1 MQNKLIT
8 YSLIFILIIPLFGL
22 NFLIGLLGNILLLIV
37 LVPLLILIIGFLG
50 LNSLKSTINL
60 CESCGSTII
69 GNKVNC
75 PYCDYQSIK
84 NIQKDDDDLSSDASN
99 KIIEVKA
106 EEIN

>member
-1 MQNKLIT
+1 MQNKLIP
-8 YSLIFILIIPLFGL
+8 YSLIFILIIPLFGF
-22 NFLIGLLGNILLLIV
+22 NFLIGLLGNIFLLIV

-50 LNSLKSTINL
+50 LNSFKSSINL

-69 GNKVNC
+69 GNYENC
-75 PYCDYQSIK
+75 PYCNFKFTQ
-84 NIQKDDDDLSSDASN
+84 NIQREDASSSDASN

>member
-8 YSLIFILIIPLFGL
+8 SSLIFILIIPLFGL
-22 NFLIGLLGNILLLIV
+22 NFLIGLLGNILLLIF
-37 LVPLLILIIGFLG
+37 LVPLLILILGFLG
-50 LNSLKSTINL
+50 LNSFKSSINL

-69 GNKVNC
+69 GNNGNC
-75 PYCDYQSIK
+75 PYCGYKPIK
-84 NIQKDDDDLSSDASN
+84 NIQKDDDLSSDASN

>member
-37 LVPLLILIIGFLG
+37 LVPLLILIIGFIG

-60 CESCGSTII
+60 CENCGSTII
-69 GNKVNC
+69 GNNGIC
-75 PYCDYQSIK
+75 PYCDYKAIK
-84 NIQKDDDDLSSDASN
+84 NDNLSSDASN

-106 EEIN
+106 EEVN

>member
-8 YSLIFILIIPLFGL
+8 YSLILILIIPLFGL

-37 LVPLLILIIGFLG
+37 LIPILILVIGFLG

-60 CESCGSTII
+60 CETCGSTII
-69 GNKVNC
+69 GNNGDC
-75 PYCDYQSIK
+75 PYCDYKSIK
-84 NIQKDDDDLSSDASN
+84 NIQRDDELSSDARN

>member
-37 LVPLLILIIGFLG
+37 LVPILILIVGFLG
-50 LNSLKSTINL
+50 LNYFKSTINL

-69 GNKVNC
+69 GNNGNC
-75 PYCDYQSIK
+75 PYCDYKSIK
-84 NIQKDDDDLSSDASN
+84 NLQKDDDLSSDASN

>member
-8 YSLIFILIIPLFGL
+8 SSLIFILIIPLFGL
-22 NFLIGLLGNILLLIV
+22 NFLIGLLGNILLLIF
-37 LVPLLILIIGFLG
+37 LVPLLILILGFLG
-50 LNSLKSTINL
+50 LNSFKSNINL

-69 GNKVNC
+69 GNDGNC
-75 PYCDYQSIK
+75 PYCNYKSTK
-84 NIQKDDDDLSSDASN
+84 NIQKEDDLSSDASN

>member
-37 LVPLLILIIGFLG
+37 LVPILISIVVFLG
-50 LNSLKSTINL
+50 LNSFKSTINL

-69 GNKVNC
+69 GNNGNC
-75 PYCDYQSIK
+75 PYCDYKSIK
-84 NIQKDDDDLSSDASN
+84 NKQEDDDLSSDASN

>member
-22 NFLIGLLGNILLLIV
+22 NFLIGLLGNILILIV
-37 LVPLLILIIGFLG
+37 LVPLLLLIMGFLG
-50 LNSLKSTINL
+50 LNSLKSTINS

-69 GNKVNC
+69 GNNVNC

-84 NIQKDDDDLSSDASN
+84 NIQKDDDLSSDASN

>member
-1 MQNKLIT
+1 MQNKLVT

-22 NFLIGLLGNILLLIV
+22 NFFIGLIGNILLLIV
-37 LVPLLILIIGFLG
+37 LVPLLILTIGFLG

-69 GNKVNC
+69 GNNGNC
-75 PYCDYQSIK
+75 PYCDYKPSK
-84 NIQKDDDDLSSDASN
+84 NIQKDDDLSSDASN

>member
-8 YSLIFILIIPLFGL
+8 FSLIFIVIIPLFGL
-22 NFLIGLLGNILLLIV
+22 NFLVGLLGNILLLIV
-37 LVPLLILIIGFLG
+37 LVPLLILTIGFLG

-69 GNKVNC
+69 GNDGNC
-75 PYCDYQSIK
+75 PYCNYKSI
-84 NIQKDDDDLSSDASN
+84 NIEKDDELSSDASN

>member
-22 NFLIGLLGNILLLIV
+22 NFFIGLLGNILILVL
-37 LVPLLILIIGFLG
+37 LVPLLISIIGVLG
-50 LNSLKSTINL
+50 LNSIKSTINI
-60 CESCGSTII
+60 CENCGSTIL
-69 GNKVNC
+69 GNNSNC
-75 PYCDYQSIK
+75 PYCDYKSIK
-84 NIQKDDDDLSSDASN
+84 NIQKNDDLSSDASN

>member
-8 YSLIFILIIPLFGL
+8 YSLIFILIIPIFGL
-22 NFLIGLLGNILLLIV
+22 NFLIGLLGNILLLIF

-50 LNSLKSTINL
+50 LNSLKSNINL

-69 GNKVNC
+69 GNSGDC
-75 PYCDYQSIK
+75 PYCDYKSIK
-84 NIQKDDDDLSSDASN
+84 DKKKDNDLSSDASN

>member
-22 NFLIGLLGNILLLIV
+22 NFLIGLIGNIFLLVV
-37 LVPLLILIIGFLG
+37 LVPLLILIVGFLG
-50 LNSLKSTINL
+50 LNSFKSSINL

-69 GNKVNC
+69 GNDVNC
-75 PYCDYQSIK
+75 PYCDYKSTK
-84 NIQKDDDDLSSDASN
+84 KIQRNDDLSSDASN

>member
-37 LVPLLILIIGFLG
+37 LIPALILIVGFLG
-50 LNSLKSTINL
+50 LNSFKSSINL

-69 GNKVNC
+69 GNNGNC
-75 PYCDYQSIK
+75 PYCDYKSIK
-84 NIQKDDDDLSSDASN
+84 NIQKEDDLSSDASN

>member
-1 MQNKLIT
+1 MQNKLVT

-37 LVPLLILIIGFLG
+37 LVPILISIVVFLG
-50 LNSLKSTINL
+50 LNSFKSTINL

-69 GNKVNC
+69 GNYDNC
-75 PYCDYQSIK
+75 PYCDYEIIK
-84 NIQKDDDDLSSDASN
+84 NKQREDELSSDARN

>member
-8 YSLIFILIIPLFGL
+8 YSLVFILIIPLFGL

-37 LVPLLILIIGFLG
+37 LVPLLVLIIGFLG
-50 LNSLKSTINL
+50 LNSLESSINL

-69 GNKVNC
+69 GNNSTC
-75 PYCDYQSIK
+75 PYCDYKSIN
-84 NIQKDDDDLSSDASN
+84 NIQKDDDLSSDASN